1 MGMVRPVIKA
11 PDGMERLVGAGDGVL
26 EFTDPQAS
34 ALVTVGAGVLT
45 STLVG
50 TGFIYRTGPTGAYTD
65 TIDTVANLDAGLG
78 AQMNPGDCLGVNYSN
93 QVAFVATIAGG
104 TGITLSSTKATIPAS
119 GFGQLILKKIANAVV
134 SNGYN
139 SAGSPTVTVTTP
151 GVYQLYVL

>member
-1 MGMVRPVIKA
+1 MSMVRPVVKA

-26 EFTDPQAS
+26 EFTDPAAS

-45 STLVG
+45 SSLLG
-50 TGFIYRTGPTGAYTD
+50 SGFIYRTGPTGAYTD
-65 TIDTVANLDAGLG
+65 TVDTVANLDAGIG
-78 AQMNPGDCLGVNYSN
+78 GQMNPGDCLGINYSN
-93 QVAFVATIAGG
+93 QVAFIATIAGG

-134 SNGYN
+134 TNGYN
-139 SAGSPTVTVTTP
+139 AQGQPTVTVTTP